1 MNKDTTSEFSPYYA
15 QTRYNLVWN
24 LSIAF
29 CVLMAIVSLL
39 NFSNKEYS
47 AVPNIIAIAY
57 ALICLVIL
65 KIKKDYKLVSI
76 LISVLSLI
84 LISATFFLLDNAI
97 HYTTPMWMLVNIL
110 FTYFTLKSKWG
121 TFVLIAHFTVFIIY
135 IFTEHDYNIHTIH
148 PFDLQDLMNYAI
160 EFTILCFAIGY
171 ILYQFVKSNNYAERE
186 LTATNKSLSDKN
198 IVISKQNTEMDVM
211 LKEIHHRVKNNL
223 QVIIS
228 LLRLQSLRQNGN
240 NESGFSE
247 AINRVK
253 AMSLIHEQM
262 YQGELLAFFDLEKYL
277 RSFAEKLVKSYVLDK
292 HVKID
297 VRSNYTTLTQKN
309 IVPVALLFNE
319 LITNSLKHAFINQ
332 PEPAINIEIKKIDD
346 DHFTMTYSD
355 NGSWVESPDDNF
367 GSELIEAMTEQLD
380 GKKTLTKSAVGTTY
394 FFELTNVS

>member
-1 MNKDTTSEFSPYYA
+1 MDKDTSSEFSPYYE

-24 LSIAF
+24 LSIVF
-29 CVLMAIVSLL
+29 CVLMAAVCLL
-39 NFSNKEYS
+39 NYSNPEYS
-47 AVPNIIAIAY
+47 ATPNIIAIVY
-57 ALICLVIL
+57 AIICLFIL
-65 KIKKDYKLVSI
+65 KIKKDYRLVSI
-76 LISVLSLI
+76 LISMLSLV
-84 LISATFFLLDNAI
+84 LISATFFLLKNAI

-121 TFVLIAHFTVFIIY
+121 TFVLIAHFAVLNVY
-135 IFTEHDYNIHTIH
+135 IFTLHDHNIHTIH
-148 PFDLQDLMNYAI
+148 DFDLQDLFNYAI
-160 EFTILCFAIGY
+160 EFSILCFAIGY

-186 LTATNKSLSDKN
+186 LTATNKNLSAKN
-198 IVISKQNTEMDVM
+198 LVISKQNSEMDVM

-277 RSFAEKLVKSYVLDK
+277 RSFAEKLVHSYALDK
-292 HVKID
+292 QVKIN
-297 VRSNYTTLTQKN
+297 VKSNYTTLTQKN

-319 LITNSLKHAFINQ
+319 LITNSLKHAFKNQ
-332 PEPAINIEIKKIDD
+332 ANPEIRIEIKKVDV
-346 DHFTMTYSD
+346 DHFTLTYSD
-355 NGSWVESPDDNF
+355 NGSWVDSTVNNF

-380 GKKTLTKSAVGTTY
+380 GKKTLTKSENGSSY
-394 FFELTNVS
+394 NFELTNVK